1 MQTLAVVDTR
11 YKSMIMS
18 CNADDDTD
26 IKTIHSDYSFQTFL
40 KKDMQLHKHCKR
52 IILQRSCISENDDE
66 LSELLEQLQII
77 YTDIIII
84 IIYPGAKDKAGGFLR
99 SVLKLEILN
108 IVTAEDEQEQYIELE
123 RCLTYGMDALG
134 WIRIFPELVQQDDIN
149 TEKKNIFAKL
159 SGRKK
164 IIIASCAV
172 LIGCTAAVLVLPNS
186 GSNEIAVQAQ
196 TSDTSAAEA
205 SYPEASAAETTSVTT
220 YFTSSTSSA
229 KTYSASSTSKST
241 AASVSSK
248 SNTASK
254 TTTSADIFSKT
265 EKSSE
270 ISRSETSVSYTASA
284 APPTASR
291 QPAVS
296 AAVTTTSKRTTT
308 TTQARIK
315 VHGISLI
322 TGFANNNVI
331 LSVNKSVSISA
342 VISPDNADNKS
353 VIWSSNRP
361 DIAVVDGGRITAKS
375 KGKAIITAVTQ
386 DGGLSASCMV
396 TVQ

>member
-18 CNADDDTD
+18 CNADYTD

-172 LIGCTAAVLVLPNS
+172 LIGCTAAGIMLPHS
-186 GSNEIAVQAQ
+186 GSKEIAVQAQ